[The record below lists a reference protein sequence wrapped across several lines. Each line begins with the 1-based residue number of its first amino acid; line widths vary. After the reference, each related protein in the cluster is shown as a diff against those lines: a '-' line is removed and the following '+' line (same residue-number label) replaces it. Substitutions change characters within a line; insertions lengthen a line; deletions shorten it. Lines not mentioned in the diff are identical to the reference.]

1 MNALRLRIPALVT
14 AAMLAAAA
22 PGCATDDAAKK
33 DAGKA
38 GNKAEKEG
46 KKAANDV
53 KDAANDDG
61 N

>member
-1 MNALRLRIPALVT
+1 MNALRLRIPALVI

-22 PGCATDDAAKK
+22 PGCSTDDAAKK
-33 DAGKA
+33 DASKA